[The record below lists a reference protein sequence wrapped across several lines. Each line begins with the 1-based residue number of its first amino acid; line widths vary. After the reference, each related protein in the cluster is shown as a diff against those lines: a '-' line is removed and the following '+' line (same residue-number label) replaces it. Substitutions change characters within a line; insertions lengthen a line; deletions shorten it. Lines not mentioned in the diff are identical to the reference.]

1 MIKHMVM
8 VFINILMVLNM
19 LDIGLKINKVVKEL
33 KLGLMVLVMLGV
45 IKMGKNVVKGNLN
58 GLMVLLMKV
67 IF

>member
-1 MIKHMVM
+1 MVM